1 MLDMDFREDLTGK
14 APRIQLLCDLVACVR
29 WSAIRKVLFYVLIVL
44 VLLAV
49 LRVEW
54 LLLALGSLLRPGIDS
69 IINVA
74 AAAAVACYVSQTSLS
89 ALRAVC
95 DL

>member
-1 MLDMDFREDLTGK
+1 VG
-14 APRIQLLCDLVACVR
+14 
-29 WSAIRKVLFYVLIVL
+29 
-44 VLLAV
+44 
-49 LRVEW
+49 W

-69 IINVA
+69 IINVV
-74 AAAAVACYVSQTSLS
+74 AVACYVSQRSLS

>member
-1 MLDMDFREDLTGK
+1 
-14 APRIQLLCDLVACVR
+14 
-29 WSAIRKVLFYVLIVL
+29 VLIIL

-74 AAAAVACYVSQTSLS
+74 AAVACYVTQTSLS